1 MTECSRCKCGECAAP
16 LEPLSQA
23 LREVFSS
30 KLREQVQSIFKEEY
44 KDQKVLEV
52 ETTQAIAAR
61 LAGWAKLLGFF
72 IGIPIAAFLVVL
84 GLIGIRTYSDLS
96 AEIKKA
102 HLEAS
107 AKITDVSNR
116 IAEEQKSAGNLES
129 QEATLSKEFLDLE
142 TSLGNLKA
150 LSAQVETLKND
161 YQKAAANIERTKQLA
176 DRVDSLDRQVV
187 NLNDSVR
194 SALVLGNS
202 HYPKLSNGGQLQ
214 RSVNDARAVRDACE
228 TRV

>member
-1 MTECSRCKCGECAAP
+1 M
-16 LEPLSQA
+16 
-23 LREVFSS
+23 
-30 KLREQVQSIFKEEY
+30 QSIFKEEY

-116 IAEEQKSAGNLES
+116 IAEEQKSAGNLEFHKKPLYQRS
-129 QEATLSKEFLDLE
+129 FLDLE

-176 DRVDSLDRQVV
+176 DRVNSLIGQVV
-187 NLNDSVR
+187 DR
-194 SALVLGNS
+194 
-202 HYPKLSNGGQLQ
+202 K
-214 RSVNDARAVRDACE
+214 
-228 TRV
+228 